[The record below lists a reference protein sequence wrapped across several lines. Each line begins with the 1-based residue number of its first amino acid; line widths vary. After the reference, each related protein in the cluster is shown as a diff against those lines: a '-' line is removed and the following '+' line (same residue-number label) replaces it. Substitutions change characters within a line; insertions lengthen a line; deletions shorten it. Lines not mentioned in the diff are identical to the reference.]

1 MSIANNAYPD
11 RMLGKPLE
19 YWIEMSIRIEKLS
32 FDKATALEDLVL
44 TKVRLER
51 ELREMKNNF
60 NQVAEIVNKLKGEQL

>member
-51 ELREMKNNF
+51 ELW
-60 NQVAEIVNKLKGEQL
+60 